1 LLVFITPVMLT
12 QLAHPPHL
20 LRCSRRHMLLGE
32 TPEGTT
38 THAADAKAEAILA
51 AARRSCA

>member
-1 LLVFITPVMLT
+1 MLVFITPVMLT
-12 QLAHPPHL
+12 QLAHPPYL

-51 AARRSCA
+51 APRRSCA

>member
-1 LLVFITPVMLT
+1 
-12 QLAHPPHL
+12 
-20 LRCSRRHMLLGE
+20 MLLGE
-32 TPEGTT
+32 TPEGTTT